1 MHGNRLGKSESKVK
15 DFKGTLKK
23 LSSYLK
29 VYKWTLLIVVLFAI
43 LSTIFTIIGPK
54 ILGEATTKL
63 FEGIMAIVAGTGSI
77 DFDAIESIIWLLVGF
92 YLVSAVFGYI
102 QGFLMSN
109 VAMKVTY
116 QLREEISKKIN
127 RLPLKYYDGTTT
139 GEVLSRITNDVDAIN
154 QNLNQSVSQI
164 ITSIIMVIGI
174 LVMMISISWQMTIIA
189 LLVLPLSG
197 VFVALIM
204 KKSQDYFV
212 KQQEY
217 LGHLNGHIEE
227 TYSGHVVVKA
237 FNGEQDALQTF
248 QKSNEELYDSTWKGQ
263 FLSGLLMPIIN
274 FIGNIGYVLIAVMG
288 GYYAVNGNLSIGDI
302 QAFIQYVRQFNQPI
316 GQLANISNVI
326 QQTLAAAERIFT
338 FLGEQEQEPENE
350 NAPAW
355 NNVKGEVSF
364 KNVVFGYDPNKI
376 VIHNFSMDVK
386 PGQKIAIVG
395 PTGAGKTTLVKLLM
409 RFYELNSGEIL
420 VDGVNIRD
428 LKRHDLRKTFGMVLQ
443 DTWLYHASI
452 MDNIRYGRQDAT
464 EEEVLAAAKA
474 AQVDHFV
481 RTLPN
486 DYNMILN
493 EEASNVSQGEKQ
505 LLTIARAILA
515 DPKILILDEATSS
528 VDTRTEVSIQKAMDT
543 LMEGRTSFIIAHRL
557 STIRNADL
565 ILVINNGDIVEQ
577 GKHEELL
584 QKDGFYSKLY
594 YSQFEQVS

>member
-1 MHGNRLGKSESKVK
+1 MFGHRGEKSELKVK
-15 DFKGTLKK
+15 DFKGTSKK
-23 LSSYLK
+23 LMSYLRK
-29 VYKWTLLIVVLFAI
+29 YRWTLLVVLLFAI
-43 LSTIFTIIGPK
+43 LSTIFMIVGPK

-63 FEGIMAIVAGTGSI
+63 FEGIMAIIAGTGTI

-102 QGFLMSN
+102 QGFLMTN
-109 VAMKVTY
+109 VATKVTY
-116 QLREEISKKIN
+116 QLREEISKKMN

-139 GEVLSRITNDVDAIN
+139 GEVLSRITNDVDEMN

-164 ITSIIMVIGI
+164 ITSIVTVIGI
-174 LVMMISISWQMTIIA
+174 LAMMISISWQMTIIA

-197 VFVALIM
+197 IFIAVIM
-204 KKSQDYFV
+204 KKSQKYFV
-212 KQQEY
+212 QQQEY
-217 LGHLNGHIEE
+217 LGKLNGHIEE

-237 FNGEQDALQTF
+237 FNGEKEAVEIF
-248 QKSNEELYDSTWKGQ
+248 NASNETLYDSTWKGQ
-263 FLSGLLMPIIN
+263 FLSGLLFPIIK
-274 FIGNIGYVLIAVMG
+274 FIGNIGYVLIAVLG

-326 QQTLAAAERIFT
+326 QQTLAAAERVFS
-338 FLGEQEQEPENE
+338 FLEEAEQEPENA

-355 NNVKGEVSF
+355 NHVKGEVQF

-376 VIHNFSMDVK
+376 VIHHFSMDVK

-443 DTWLYHASI
+443 DTWLYNASI
-452 MDNIRYGRQDAT
+452 MDNIRYGRQEAT
-464 EEEVLAAAKA
+464 EDEVIEAAKA

-481 RTLPN
+481 RTMPN

-515 DPKILILDEATSS
+515 NPKILILDEATSS

-557 STIRNADL
+557 STIRNADK

-584 QKDGFYSKLY
+584 ARDGFYAKLY
-594 YSQFEQVS
+594 NSQFEQVS

>member
-15 DFKGTLKK
+15 DFKRTLKK

-197 VFVALIM
+197 VFVAIIM

-338 FLGEQEQEPENE
+338 FLGEEEQEPENE

-452 MDNIRYGRQDAT
+452 MDNIRYGRQNAT

-481 RTLPN
+481 KTLPN

-528 VDTRTEVSIQKAMDT
+528 VDTRTEVSIQKAMDM